1 MAIDTKERI
10 LDVAERLFADFG
22 YSATSLRDITREAGV
37 NLASVNY
44 HFGSKEAL
52 LAALLE
58 RRFSV
63 INAHRIDRLDQME
76 ASAGPAGPRLEEIV
90 RAFLAPPFEMRS
102 EWGKSGEKF
111 LRFVG
116 RIHSETDEIR
126 DAFIKLFQ
134 PTMSRFMAAFRKA
147 LPELDSDEVEWR
159 THFLVGA
166 MAHTM
171 TWCESFESHGRAPYA
186 RDTMLESLIRFGTAG
201 MAAPSS
207 EAVAVPSRT
216 RGRR

>member
-22 YSATSLRDITREAGV
+22 YTATSLRDITREAGV

-58 RRFSV
+58 RRFAV
-63 INAHRIDRLDQME
+63 INERRLTQLDRVE
-76 ASAGPAGPRLEEIV
+76 ASAGPGRPGLEEIV

-102 EWGKSGEKF
+102 EWGTSGQKF
-111 LRFVG
+111 LRLVG

-126 DAFIKLFQ
+126 QVFIQLFQ
-134 PTMSRFMAAFRKA
+134 PVKSRFTAALLRA
-147 LPELDSDEVEWR
+147 LPDVGPDEVEWR
-159 THFLVGA
+159 VHFLVGA

-171 TWCESFESHGRAPYA
+171 TWCETFQSGDQDA
-186 RDTMLESLIRFGTAG
+186 MLESLVQFGASG
-201 MAAPSS
+201 MAMPSS
-207 EAVAVPSRT
+207 SPVEVHAHT
-216 RGRR
+216 RLDR

>member
-22 YSATSLRDITREAGV
+22 YNATSLRDITREAGV

-52 LAALLE
+52 LTALLE
-58 RRFSV
+58 RRFAAV
-63 INAHRIDRLDQME
+63 NERRLTQLDRAE
-76 ASAGPAGPRLEEIV
+76 TAAGPDGPGLEEIV

-102 EWGKSGEKF
+102 EWGTSGQKF
-111 LRFVG
+111 LRLVG

-126 DAFIKLFQ
+126 QVFIQLFQ
-134 PTMSRFMAAFRKA
+134 PTLSRFQAALQRA
-147 LPELDSDEVEWR
+147 LPHIGPDEVEWR
-159 THFLVGA
+159 AHFLVGA

-171 TWCESFESHGRAPYA
+171 TWCESFQS
-186 RDTMLESLIRFGTAG
+186 RDQAAMLESLVQFGAAG
-201 MAAPSS
+201 MATPSGRPV
-207 EAVAVPSRT
+207 EVHART
-216 RGRR
+216 RLNR